1 MTSPLRLAMLGMI
14 PGNGHPYSW
23 SAIVNGYDPAPLA
36 ACPYPVI
43 RQYLGAKPPATVGIA
58 GARVTHLWTD
68 DPAEAPG
75 VAATAL
81 IPHVL
86 ARPEDAIGQVD
97 AVLVATDDGFDHVRR
112 ARPFVEAGL
121 PVFVDKPLA
130 LTIEDLRTFLAW
142 EKAGARL
149 LSSSG
154 LRYAPELTPYL
165 AGTTNPA
172 LGELRWI
179 SGVSTKTWERY
190 GIHLLEPIARVL
202 GPGFESV
209 RLESAVA
216 SSANVAALEQRESVA
231 GAATTLSLRSHA
243 ATSAD
248 GPPPTP
254 APAKPL
260 PTLPLVEV
268 AHLTHRSG
276 VQVTLPVIS
285 DGGATFGTLHLC
297 GTAGQ
302 ATVRFPD
309 TYTAFRGQLVSFI
322 DYVRTGRAPYPF
334 AETVEYM
341 AVLIAG
347 IRSRNQGSRHVPVAE
362 IMAELSS

>member
-1 MTSPLRLAMLGMI
+1 MSSPLRLAMLGMI

-23 SAIVNGYDPAPLA
+23 SAIVNGFDPVAMS

-43 RQYLGAKPPATVGIA
+43 PKYLGAQSAGTVGMP
-58 GARVTHLWTD
+58 GVRVTHLWTD
-68 DPAEAPG
+68 DPAEAPA
-75 VAATAL
+75 VAAAAL
-81 IPHVL
+81 IPHIV
-86 ARPEDAIGQVD
+86 ARPEDVIGHVD
-97 AVLVATDDGFDHVRR
+97 AVLIATDDGFDHVWR

-130 LTIEDLRTFLAW
+130 LTIDDLRTFMAW
-142 EKAGARL
+142 EKAGARI

-154 LRYAPELTPYL
+154 LRYAPELAPYL
-165 AGTTNPA
+165 AGTKNPA
-172 LGELRWI
+172 IGELRWL

-209 RLESAVA
+209 RLES
-216 SSANVAALEQRESVA
+216 SAA
-231 GAATTLSLRSHA
+231 GNRGL
-243 ATSAD
+243 
-248 GPPPTP
+248 
-254 APAKPL
+254 
-260 PTLPLVEV
+260 EV
-268 AHLTHRSG
+268 AHLSHRSG

-285 DGGATFGTLHLC
+285 DGGATFGTLHVC

-302 ATVRFPD
+302 ATVRFAD
-309 TYTAFRGQLVSFI
+309 TYTAFRDQLVSFV
-322 DYVRTGRAPYPF
+322 DFVRRGVAPYPF

-347 IRSRNQGSRHVPVAE
+347 IRSRNEGSRRVEVRE
-362 IMAELSS
+362 ILSALSP

>member
-1 MTSPLRLAMLGMI
+1 MLGMI

-23 SAIVNGYDPAPLA
+23 SAIVNGFDPIAMS

-43 RQYLGAKPPATVGIA
+43 PKYLGAQPAGSVGLP
-58 GARVTHLWTD
+58 GVRVTHLWTD
-68 DPAEAPG
+68 DPAEAPA
-75 VAATAL
+75 VAAAAL
-81 IPHVL
+81 IPQVV
-86 ARPEDAIGQVD
+86 ARPEDVIGAVD
-97 AVLVATDDGFDHVRR
+97 AVLIATDDGFDHVRR

-130 LTIEDLRTFLAW
+130 LTVEDLRTFTAW
-142 EKAGARL
+142 ERAGARI

-154 LRYAPELTPYL
+154 LRYAPELAPYL
-165 AGTTNPA
+165 AGVTNPS
-172 LGELRWI
+172 LGDLRWI
-179 SGVSTKTWERY
+179 SGVSTKSWERY

-209 RLESAVA
+209 RLESHSVGAGLPGA
-216 SSANVAALEQRESVA
+216 PRSA
-231 GAATTLSLRSHA
+231 
-243 ATSAD
+243 
-248 GPPPTP
+248 PP
-254 APAKPL
+254 AI
-260 PTLPLVEV
+260 EI

-276 VQVTLPVIS
+276 VQVTLPVIA

-302 ATVRFPD
+302 ATIRFSD
-309 TYTAFRGQLVSFI
+309 TYTAFRGQLVSFV
-322 DYVRTGRAPYPF
+322 DYVRRGVPPYPF

-347 IRSRNQGSRHVPVAE
+347 LRSRNEGSRRVAVSE
-362 IMAELSS
+362 ILSLLSS

>member
-1 MTSPLRLAMLGMI
+1 MLGMI

-23 SAIVNGYDPAPLA
+23 SAIVNGYDPAAMA

-43 RQYLGAKPPATVGIA
+43 KQYLGAQPAGSVRIPDA
-58 GARVTHLWTD
+58 QVTHLWTD
-68 DPAEAPG
+68 NPAEAAG
-75 VAATAL
+75 VAAASL
-81 IPHVL
+81 IPNIV
-86 ARPEDAIGQVD
+86 ARPEDVIGQVD
-97 AVLVATDDGFDHVRR
+97 AVFISTDDGFDHVRR

-130 LTIEDLRTFLAW
+130 LTLEDLRTFIAW
-142 EKAGARL
+142 ERAGARL

-165 AGTTNPA
+165 AGRANPA
-172 LGELRWI
+172 LGDLRWI

-190 GIHLLEPIARVL
+190 GIHLLEPIARIL
-202 GPGFESV
+202 GPGFVSV
-209 RLESAVA
+209 RLESNP
-216 SSANVAALEQRESVA
+216 SDDDSAR
-231 GAATTLSLRSHA
+231 RSGF
-243 ATSAD
+243 TPRPD
-248 GPPPTP
+248 GTPIPQPRGVNPLLPPAPPP
-254 APAKPL
+254 AV
-260 PTLPLVEV
+260 VEV

-302 ATVRFPD
+302 ASFKFSD
-309 TYTAFRGQLVSFI
+309 TYAAFRGQLVSFI
-322 DYVRTGRAPYPF
+322 DFVRTRRAPYPF

-347 IRSRNQGSRHVPVAE
+347 IRSRSEGSRRVPVAE
-362 IMAELSS
+362 ILSALP

>member
-1 MTSPLRLAMLGMI
+1 MLGMI

-23 SAIVNGYDPAPLA
+23 SAIVNGFDPAAMA

-43 RQYLGAKPPATVGIA
+43 PKYLGAQPPGTVRIE

-68 DPAEAPG
+68 DPTEAPA
-75 VAATAL
+75 VAAAAL
-81 IPHVL
+81 IPQIV
-86 ARPEDAIGQVD
+86 ARPEDVIGQVD
-97 AVLVATDDGFDHVRR
+97 ALLVATDDGFDHVRR

-130 LTIEDLRTFLAW
+130 LTVADLRTFVAW

-154 LRYAPELTPYL
+154 LRYAPELAPYL

-172 LGELRWI
+172 LGDLRWI

-209 RLESAVA
+209 RLESPAVGA
-216 SSANVAALEQRESVA
+216 GLPRDPHPSS
-231 GAATTLSLRSHA
+231 
-243 ATSAD
+243 
-248 GPPPTP
+248 PT
-254 APAKPL
+254 
-260 PTLPLVEV
+260 VEI
-268 AHLTHRSG
+268 AHLTHRTG
-276 VQVTLPVIS
+276 VQVSLPVIA

-302 ATVRFPD
+302 ATIRFVD
-309 TYTAFRGQLVSFI
+309 TYTAFRRQLLSFI
-322 DYVRTGRAPYPF
+322 DYVRTGAAPYPW

-347 IRSRNQGSRHVPVAE
+347 IRSRSEGSRRVAVAE
-362 IMAELSS
+362 IIAELSS